1 MESSVCLPDAHVRT
15 SGSPLFAVPP
25 LSARINLVKATKLK
39 DAAFMCRT
47 DPRWILTTLQTIT
60 PNHKLQQV
68 SLGMTS
74 GVSLGHTDPAGIRH
88 AIGESAFQEWLEL
101 DRLLVQ
107 LSESHSI
114 HVKAFY
120 FGYPGA
126 AGRGERG
133 RMNILLPEVMA
144 RGIASFVG
152 RYVQ

>member
-1 MESSVCLPDAHVRT
+1 MEFSVCLPDASVRT
-15 SGSPLFAVPP
+15 SSSPLFAVPP
-25 LSARINLVKATKLK
+25 LSALVNLVKATKLK
-39 DAAFMCRT
+39 DAVFMCRT
-47 DPRWILTTLQTIT
+47 DPRWILTTLRTVT

-68 SLGMTS
+68 SLGMTF
-74 GVSLGHTDPAGIRH
+74 GVSLGCADPARIRH
-88 AIGESAFQEWLEL
+88 AIGEAAFQEWSEL

-114 HVKAFY
+114 HVKVFY

-144 RGIASFVG
+144 RGIAGFVG
-152 RYVQ
+152 QYVR

>member
-1 MESSVCLPDAHVRT
+1 MESSVYLPDTRVRT
-15 SGSPLFAVPP
+15 SGSPLLAVPP
-25 LSARINLVKATKLK
+25 LSAQINLVKATKLK

-47 DPRWILTTLQTIT
+47 DPRWILMTLQTIT

-74 GVSLGHTDPAGIRH
+74 GVSLGRTDPAGIRH
-88 AIGESAFQEWLEL
+88 AIGEAAYLEWLEL

-114 HVKAFY
+114 HVKVFY

-144 RGIASFVG
+144 RGIAGFVG
-152 RYVQ
+152 QYVR